1 MDVAPL
7 EISSLTT
14 GYRRGRHEYP
24 VSRDLTATLRRG
36 SLTALVG
43 TNGSGK
49 STLLRTVAGLLP
61 PLSGHVRWQGAD
73 LATLTPR
80 RLARQVSI
88 VLTQRPDTPWLTA
101 REVVEAGRY
110 PYTGRTARLAAADK
124 EAVEHALQLTGADAY
139 AHRPL
144 VALSDGERQRVMI
157 AKALTQETPA
167 ILLDEPTAFLDF
179 PGKADVLRLLVHLAH
194 TEGKTVL
201 LSTHDLELTL
211 HVADVLWLLS
221 PLGLHYGTPRNLA
234 EDGSLERSFGR
245 DGLHFDAARM
255 AFSWA

>member
-7 EISSLTT
+7 ALSSLTT
-14 GYRRGRHEYP
+14 GYRRGHHDYP
-24 VSRDLTATLRRG
+24 VSRDLTATLCRG

-43 TNGSGK
+43 TNGCGK

-61 PLSGHVRWQGAD
+61 PLSGHVSLQGTD
-73 LATLTPR
+73 LAGLSPR

-88 VLTQRPDTPWLTA
+88 VLTQRPDMPWLTA

-124 EAVEHALQLTGADAY
+124 DAVEHALQLTGAAAY

-144 VALSDGERQRVMI
+144 TALSDGERQRVMI
-157 AKALTQETPA
+157 AKALAQETPV

-179 PGKADVLRLLVHLAH
+179 PGKADVLCLLINLAH
-194 TEGKTVL
+194 TAEKTVL

-211 HVADVLWLLS
+211 HVADALWLLS
-221 PLGLHYGTPRNLA
+221 PLGLRCGSPRSLA
-234 EDGSLERSFGR
+234 ADGSLERSFGHA
-245 DGLHFDAARM
+245 GLNFDVQRL
-255 AFSWA
+255 AFTWI